1 MLWLKYGSIPISC
14 GGSVIR
20 TVFGDYFQTLSYSQL
35 KGRSSSSIL
44 YGGYKGAVFCGYFI
58 KDPFVG

>member
-1 MLWLKYGSIPISC
+1 M
-14 GGSVIR
+14 IR